1 MKEWDEL
8 TELEQIQVY
17 YSDLHKSAYGS
28 RFCPDWETVE
38 DARESYDRLS
48 KEADEI
54 FEQERVMEAEAFEA
68 WKAHLRGLVQM
79 GAKDIP
85 TALKWDMEAED
96 SDQDPGYY
104 CFNKRI
110 SYSKEPLIERLLRV
124 AA

>member
-28 RFCPDWETVE
+28 RFCPDWKTVE
-38 DARESYDRLS
+38 DARESFDRLS

-54 FEQERVMEAEAFEA
+54 FEQERVMEAEAFKA
-68 WKAHLRGLVQM
+68 WKAHLRLLVQL

-85 TALKWDMEAED
+85 TALKWDMDAND
-96 SDQDPGYY
+96 ADLDPSYY
-104 CFNKRI
+104 CFRTRI
-110 SYSKEPLIERLLRV
+110 SYSKEPLIERILGL